1 MIYIYA
7 LQDPFTL
14 ELKYVG
20 KTIRLHERLMN
31 QCNENSNTHRCHW
44 IQSIVKRG
52 AKPIHVILET
62 LEDGAEWED
71 RERYWIAYG
80 RAQGWPL
87 TNGTEGG
94 DGVKGLTG
102 DSLFRMQN
110 TWVGRKHKPESGLK
124 IAAANRRRIVSDQ
137 QKQRASDSLKDRI
150 FTKLHRKR
158 LSRAIAK
165 LTDDQV
171 RDVRRRLDARES
183 QYKIA
188 ADLNVHQGTISN
200 IKRKICYRHVK

>member
-14 ELKYVG
+14 ELRYVG
-20 KTIRLHERLMN
+20 KTFRLRERLMN

-44 IQSIVKRG
+44 IQSLVKRS
-52 AKPIHVILET
+52 ARPAHVILET
-62 LEDGAEWED
+62 LDDDAEWED

-80 RAQGWPL
+80 REQGWPL

-110 TWVGRKHKPESGLK
+110 AWVGRKHKPETGLK
-124 IAAANRRRIVSDQ
+124 IAAANSRRVVSDQ
-137 QKQRASDSLKDRI
+137 QRQRARDKMKDRV
-150 FTKLHRKR
+150 FTKQHRER
-158 LSRAIAK
+158 LSRAVAK

-171 RDVRRRLDARES
+171 RDVRTRLDAGES

-188 ADLNVHQGTISN
+188 DDLGVHQGTISN
-200 IKRKICYRHVK
+200 IKRKICYNHVK